1 MERQQN
7 PPLHGDRP
15 RGRANFTLGLALV
28 VAVYGLVLF
37 LRRGDT
43 GDLLLVVVGLG
54 VAAFN
59 WLTTPRQYEI
69 YQDALVIAYGRPRVR
84 VIPFGQIS
92 GSPDVLRL
100 VIGDRLR
107 LQLVNGKRVIF
118 QTRDLPTFHDRLSD
132 ALSGFRRDH
141 PPVESSNQGPGGQGP
156 S

>member
-1 MERQQN
+1 MARQQN
-7 PPLHGDRP
+7 PPLHRDRS
-15 RGRANFTLGLALV
+15 RGPMNFTLIFALV
-28 VAVYGLVLF
+28 VAVYGLVS
-37 LRRGDT
+37 LRLGRDDGV
-43 GDLLLVVVGLG
+43 LIVVGLG
-54 VAAFN
+54 VAIFN

-84 VIPFGQIS
+84 VIPFERIS
-92 GSPDVLRL
+92 GSPELLRL

-118 QTRDLPTFHDRLSD
+118 QTRDLQTFHDRLVE

>member
-1 MERQQN
+1 
-7 PPLHGDRP
+7 L
-15 RGRANFTLGLALV
+15 NFTLIFALV
-28 VAVYGLVLF
+28 VVVLGLVPLF
-37 LRRGDT
+37 RGKGDD
-43 GDLLLVVVGLG
+43 GDLLLIAVGVG
-54 VAAFN
+54 VAVIN
-59 WLTTPRQYEI
+59 WLTTPRRYEI
-69 YQDALVIAYGRPRVR
+69 YQDALVIAYGQPRVR

-92 GSPDVLRL
+92 GSPEVLRL

-118 QTRDLPTFHDRLSD
+118 QTRDLQTFHDRLSE